1 MRQIFACVVLL
12 SFAHAVLALP
22 VFPGAVG
29 FGTETEAGRGGTI
42 VRVTKL
48 TDDGTAGTLRDA
60 VTNAAYGTRR
70 VVVFEVSGIITLTSS
85 IKITRSNTTVA
96 GQTAPP
102 PGIMIRGADLIVGAN
117 NVLIQHIHSRV
128 GDALE
133 GPAFTNRS
141 GFQSDGFNTPGISN
155 IVFDHVSVA
164 WAPDQS
170 FLVWSSGGPLASN
183 ITVSNSIMAEGLR
196 FSPHPKAVGSTDG
209 HSTGPLFGRGARN
222 VTMYRD
228 ISAFNRWRNPL
239 VRADAS
245 GIQVVNN
252 FVYWPRYRERARF
265 HSDINLDDNVTESF
279 QQVSSFHGNSYIAT
293 PEQSAQDHQ
302 EVAWVSTTEAHTLQ
316 LYAADNRL
324 FTPSLGATSRASGGT
339 LRPAAGEEPW
349 DLIEYNTAD
358 PDITALPNP
367 PATFP
372 VLPLISSD
380 KVEKFL
386 LANSGARSAYRDE
399 IDSRVIGDIERGSYD
414 RGYGLNLGYLDSPA
428 QVHGYPT
435 WVSQERDFPDLP
447 NDNADSDGDGYTN
460 LEERLHEMAF
470 RLEGDQRVARFD
482 TFEDNEYA
490 SNWHIESAAFA
501 LGIVQADGTR
511 WLEQGADNTDARAM
525 LLETYFY
532 DTVVQAKVKPMSFA
546 NETRFVRV
554 YARYRDKER
563 NYHLL
568 LRENDR
574 VGIRRQDG
582 PTSTLLG
589 SFASLPINTTDQ
601 YAVRLSAV
609 GGTISGRVEN
619 LTTHQVVTVGAT
631 DPNPLPPGFAGT
643 GTFFASARF
652 DNFFA
657 GPTGTATPQLTEDFD
672 DGNESGWAESN
683 GSWSVVSSS
692 GSPVYRQN
700 LNTFQLL
707 ARASWNTTVASP
719 NQAVQATIRP
729 LEFNGNSFVSVHA
742 RYIDPNNSYYVTLRN
757 DRRFE
762 LKKVENG
769 IVDAD
774 ITQTVTMHPTFRLDE
789 PHTLKIEVIGTDDP
803 VLVGYL
809 DGAPLL
815 TVEDETA
822 TPFIGAGKAAVG
834 TFGVRAEFD
843 NVVISSP

>member
-1 MRQIFACVVLL
+1 VRQIFACALL
-12 SFAHAVLALP
+12 LVFSHAALAVP

-29 FGTETEAGRGGTI
+29 FGTETEAGRGGNI

-60 VTNAAYGTRR
+60 VTNSSYGTRR

-85 IKITRSNTTVA
+85 IKISRSNTTIA

-128 GDALE
+128 GDDPN
-133 GPAFTNRS
+133 GPPFTNRS
-141 GFQSDGFNTPGISN
+141 GFQVDGFNTTGISN
-155 IVFDHVSVA
+155 IVFDHVSAA
-164 WAPDQS
+164 WAPDQT
-170 FLVWSSGGPLASN
+170 FLVWSSGGPTASN

-209 HSTGPLFGRGARN
+209 HSTGPLFALGARN

-239 VRADAS
+239 VRANAS

-252 FVYWPRYRERARF
+252 FFYWPRYRERARF
-265 HSDINLDDNVTESF
+265 HSDIDQIPDGPDAF
-279 QQVSSFHGNSYIAT
+279 QQVSSFHGNSYFAT
-293 PEQSAQDHQ
+293 PEPSAQNNPQ
-302 EVAWVSTTEAHTLQ
+302 VAWVSTSEANTLQ
-316 LYAADNRL
+316 LYADDNRL
-324 FTPSLGATSRASGGT
+324 FTPILGATSRADGGS
-339 LRPAAGEEPW
+339 LRPAAGEQPW
-349 DLIEYNTAD
+349 DLIEHNAAD
-358 PDITALPNP
+358 AEITKLPNP

-386 LANSGARSAYRDE
+386 LANAGARSAYRDE
-399 IDSRVIGDIERGSYD
+399 IDSRVIRDIERGNYD
-414 RGYGLNLGYLDSPA
+414 RGYNLDLGYLDSPE
-428 QVHGYPT
+428 QVGGYPV
-435 WVSQERDFPDLP
+435 WVSVPRPFVSLA
-447 NDNADSDGDGYTN
+447 NDNGDTDSDGYTN

-482 TFEDNEYA
+482 TFQDNEYA
-490 SNWHIESAAFA
+490 SNWHIESGAFA
-501 LGIVQADGTR
+501 LGIVNADGSL
-511 WLEQGADNTDARAM
+511 WLQQGADNTDARAM
-525 LLETYFY
+525 LLKTYFY

-546 NETRFVRV
+546 NDTRFVRV

-574 VGIRRQDG
+574 VEIRRQDG

-589 SFASLPINTTDQ
+589 TFASLPINTTDQ
-601 YAVRLSAV
+601 YAVRLSVV
-609 GGTISGRVEN
+609 GGAISARVQN
-619 LTTHQVVTVGAT
+619 LTTNAVVTLNHT

-652 DNFFA
+652 DDFFA

-672 DGNESGWAESN
+672 DGNETGWSESN

-692 GSPVYRQN
+692 GSPVYRQD
-700 LNTFQLL
+700 LNTLQLL
-707 ARASWNTTVASP
+707 ARASWNTNVASP
-719 NQAVQATIRP
+719 NQSVQATVRP
-729 LEFNGNSFVSVHA
+729 LEFNGTSFVSVHA

-762 LKKVENG
+762 LKKIRNGTVEQ
-769 IVDAD
+769 AL
-774 ITQTVTMHPTFRLDE
+774 TRTVTMHSTFRLDE
-789 PHTLKIEVIGTDDP
+789 PHTLKIEVIGTEDP

-815 TVEDETA
+815 TVEDETD
-822 TPFIGAGKAAVG
+822 TPFTGAGKAAMG
-834 TFGVRAEFD
+834 TFSARAEFD